1 MIFLTSVNI
10 RTDVYLVWIK
20 NKNRA
25 QPLFCPSPQI
35 FPVLNQLFVPPN
47 LLTPKSD
54 KITQSLNIQTKHF
67 KLIHPPPLSR
77 FLESKNPNRSYAS
90 PNRSVE
96 SLIEASG
103 ALKALI
109 QASQALI
116 EGVEGLIEGL
126 ETQFSKS
133 KRLIL
138 NLLQLLQFSPQ
149 VID

>member
-1 MIFLTSVNI
+1 MQ
-10 RTDVYLVWIK
+10 
-20 NKNRA
+20 A
-25 QPLFCPSPQI
+25 
-35 FPVLNQLFVPPN
+35 
-47 LLTPKSD
+47 
-54 KITQSLNIQTKHF
+54 
-67 KLIHPPPLSR
+67 
-77 FLESKNPNRSYAS
+77 
-90 PNRSVE
+90 
-96 SLIEASG
+96 LIEAAG

-133 KRLIL
+133 KHLIL